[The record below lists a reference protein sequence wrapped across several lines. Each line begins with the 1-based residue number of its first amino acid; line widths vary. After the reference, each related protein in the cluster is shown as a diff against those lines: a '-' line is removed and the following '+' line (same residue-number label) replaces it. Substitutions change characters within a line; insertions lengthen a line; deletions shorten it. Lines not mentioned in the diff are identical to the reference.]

1 MKKNNKFETKIANQN
16 KKIANKTGLEALP
29 DITDDTKSNSR
40 TPIAYR
46 YQRKGWVG
54 PSAYRPADLVNS
66 TLTTNG
72 RGRPSKGQLALEEDV
87 GNLALNKKNEL
98 THKAYQDKLNQQ
110 LADIEAKGQARQK
123 EIDNNFGKMLEKYR
137 NDIGAVQ
144 KNLSDKFPGIGKVS
158 HNKDEGG
165 GGNSGGLPQ
174 LPD

>member
-16 KKIANKTGLEALP
+16 KAIANKTGLEVLP

-54 PSAYRPADLVNS
+54 PSAYRPANLVNS
-66 TLTTNG
+66 TLTTSG
-72 RGRPSKGQLALEEDV
+72 RGRPSKQNLEVENEVGKQAL
-87 GNLALNKKNEL
+87 GKKIDL
-98 THKAYQDKLNQQ
+98 IRGTQKDKLNQQ

-123 EIDNNFGKMLEKYR
+123 EIDNNFGKLLEKYR
-137 NDIGAVQ
+137 NDIGEVQ
-144 KNLSDKFPGIGKVS
+144 KNLSEKFPGIGKVS

-174 LPD
+174 LPE